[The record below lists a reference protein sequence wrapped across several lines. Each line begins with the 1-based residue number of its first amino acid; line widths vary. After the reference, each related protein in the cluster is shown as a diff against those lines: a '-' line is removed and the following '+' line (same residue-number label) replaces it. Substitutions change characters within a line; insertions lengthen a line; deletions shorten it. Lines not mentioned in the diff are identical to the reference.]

1 MSWRSTSFGTRASRC
16 GMRGCGACVREA
28 ETGRVRRKSARDVNT
43 AREGGAPAA
52 ARLLEASRIVLGD
65 TWAVLARRI
74 AALKR
79 AGGMCDAAAH
89 ERQVLGTAL
98 LEHQLQPQD
107 RARKQVF
114 SSLLKDEQ
122 GSSCAKTAESN
133 NKKLLII
140 IFVVAALIAPTTT
153 AAGQLDGP
161 RLLGFWRGK

>member
-1 MSWRSTSFGTRASRC
+1 
-16 GMRGCGACVREA
+16 
-28 ETGRVRRKSARDVNT
+28 
-43 AREGGAPAA
+43 
-52 ARLLEASRIVLGD
+52 
-65 TWAVLARRI
+65 
-74 AALKR
+74 
-79 AGGMCDAAAH
+79 MCDAAAH

-140 IFVVAALIAPTTT
+140 IFLLPRRLEKKMPPPPQTPRANLM
-153 AAGQLDGP
+153 GP
-161 RLLGFWRGK
+161 RLLWGSGGANEACSRGR